1 MDNSRLSPEEIR
13 AAAEVH
19 KELGPEYRDAVV
31 ASFLE
36 KVDVEIAARIDRR
49 LADVVVAG
57 PHSVARRPQF
67 SADSRRSL
75 LRGLAIGFG
84 GATVPLLWF
93 WDQGTRGPG
102 QHPVRALVLLAC
114 LAIAVTCAARGF
126 WRRGRG

>member
-1 MDNSRLSPEEIR
+1 MDSSRLSPEEIR

-19 KELGPEYRDAVV
+19 HELGPEYRDAVV

-36 KVDVEIAARIDRR
+36 RIDVEIAARIDAR

-57 PHSVARRPQF
+57 PHSVSRAW
-67 SADSRRSL
+67 SSVDSRRRL
-75 LRGLAIGFG
+75 LQGLAIGFG
-84 GATVPLLWF
+84 AATVPLLWF

-102 QHPVRALVLLAC
+102 QHPLRAFVLVAC